1 MHVLWLLQGLAML
14 NGQDQT
20 DVLWAGDMNWNA
32 EDGDP
37 PLPAGWYALLSIMLH
52 IIAKYRPE
60 GTVFHL

>member
-1 MHVLWLLQGLAML
+1 ML

-37 PLPAGWYALLSIMLH
+37 PLPAGWYALLFIMLH
-52 IIAKYRPE
+52 IISC
-60 GTVFHL
+60 T